1 MINNLQDF
9 IYLKEN
15 DIVIHIEYGLGQFI
29 CIETVKLNGIENDFI
44 RIKYGDGAF
53 LLVPVEN
60 FDLITK
66 YSNYNPNIKLDRLSK
81 NTWSTRKSKIRK
93 NLNDIAKKLIS
104 LASLRKTK
112 KSQIFT
118 VNSGSYEDFCNDFI
132 FTPTKDQLQAT
143 QEIID
148 DLSSGI
154 IMDRLLCGDVGF
166 GKTEVAMRASFV
178 VVDNKYKAQVC
189 IVVPTTL
196 LCRQHDKQF
205 KDRFKNTDFK
215 IASLSRFTSN
225 KEKKEIINNLKSGD
239 IDIIIA
245 THSILG
251 KNIEFKNLGL
261 LIIDEEQL
269 FGVSQKEKLKELK
282 NNVHVLA
289 MSATPIPR
297 TLQMSISGLKDLSVM
312 TEPPVN
318 RVAIETVICEY
329 DANKIKKA
337 IEFEINRGGRVFVVV
352 PRIADIREIEFN
364 LTKII
369 PDIQYCI
376 VHGQMSSEKIDI
388 LMNDFYDGK
397 YKLLISTTIVESGID
412 IPIANTMIIYKA
424 NHFGLTQI
432 YQLRGRVGR
441 SCDKAY
447 AYLIVKKTDSIS
459 ELSRKRLSIIEN
471 IKTLNAGFAIANEDL
486 DIRGSG
492 NILGEEQTGHLK
504 DVGIELYNK
513 MLKDAIKNN
522 CDNSEESDYEDY
534 SPEIKLG
541 VSAVIP
547 VNYVSKN
554 DEKIFYYKKIANA
567 EDDVYLDAIKN
578 EIIWK
583 YGSLPESV
591 ENLFKITDIK
601 NKCKKLNI
609 QKLYYS
615 NGNIFVSFYKNKFSG
630 SEKLLE
636 YCFSRDSLIK
646 LKQDELEYLYNKNIN
661 IFDNVNDL
669 IKLLKSFCQISFVNK
684 F

>member
-1 MINNLQDF
+1 MIKNNIQDF
-9 IYLKEN
+9 VYLKEN

-29 CIETVKLNGIENDFI
+29 CIENIKLNNIENDFI
-44 RIKYGDGAF
+44 RIKYGDNTF

-66 YSNYNPNIKLDRLSK
+66 YSDYNPNIKLDRLSK
-81 NTWSTRKSKIRK
+81 NTWSTRKTKIRK
-93 NLNDIAKKLIS
+93 NLNDIAKKLIN

-112 KSQIFT
+112 KGQIFT

-132 FTPTKDQLQAT
+132 FTPTKDQLQST

-196 LCRQHDKQF
+196 LCRQHYKQF
-205 KDRFKNTDFK
+205 VDRFKNTNFK
-215 IASLSRFTSN
+215 IASLSRFTTA

-251 KNIEFKNLGL
+251 KGIEFKNLGL

-282 NNVHVLA
+282 SNVHTLY

-297 TLQMSISGLKDLSVM
+297 TLQMSISGLKDLSIM
-312 TEPPVN
+312 TEPPIN

-337 IEFEINRGGRVFVVV
+337 IEFELSRDGRVFVVV
-352 PRIADIREIEFN
+352 PRIADIREVEFN

-369 PDIQYCI
+369 PDLQYCI
-376 VHGQMSSEKIDI
+376 IHGQMTSDKIDV

-397 YKLLISTTIVESGID
+397 YKVLIATTIVESGID

-441 SCDKAY
+441 SGDKAY
-447 AYLIVKKTDSIS
+447 TYLIVKKTDNIS

-504 DVGIELYNK
+504 DIGIELYNK
-513 MLKDAIKNN
+513 MLKEAIKNN
-522 CDNSEESDYEDY
+522 SFNEDNNIEYEDY
-534 SPEIKLG
+534 SPEIKLN
-541 VSAVIP
+541 VSTIIP
-547 VNYVSKN
+547 INYISKN
-554 DEKIFYYKKIANA
+554 EEKIFYYKKIANA
-567 EDDVYLDAIKN
+567 EDNDYIEAIKN
-578 EIIWK
+578 EIVWK

-591 ENLFKITDIK
+591 ENLFKITIIK

-609 QKLYYS
+609 QKLS
-615 NGNIFVSFYKNKFSG
+615 LNNGNIFVSFYKNNFAG
-630 SEKLLE
+630 SEKLLK

-646 LKQDELEYLYNKNIN
+646 LKQNEIEYICNNNID
-661 IFDNVNDL
+661 IFENTEEL
-669 IKLLKSFCQISFVNK
+669 IKLLDSFCNNF
-684 F
+684 

>member
-1 MINNLQDF
+1 MIKNNIQDF
-9 IYLKEN
+9 VYLKEN

-29 CIETVKLNGIENDFI
+29 CIENIKLNNIENDFI
-44 RIKYGDGAF
+44 RIKYGDNTF

-66 YSNYNPNIKLDRLSK
+66 YSDYNPNIKLDRLSK
-81 NTWSTRKSKIRK
+81 NTWSTRKTKIRK
-93 NLNDIAKKLIS
+93 NLNDIAKKLIN
-104 LASLRKTK
+104 LASLRKTRK
-112 KSQIFT
+112 GQIFT

-132 FTPTKDQLQAT
+132 FTPTKDQLQST

-196 LCRQHDKQF
+196 LCRQHYKQF
-205 KDRFKNTDFK
+205 VDRFKNTDFK
-215 IASLSRFTSN
+215 IASLSRFTTA

-251 KNIEFKNLGL
+251 KGIEFKNLGL

-282 NNVHVLA
+282 SNVHTLY

-297 TLQMSISGLKDLSVM
+297 TLQMSISGLKDLSIM
-312 TEPPVN
+312 TEPPIN

-337 IEFEINRGGRVFVVV
+337 IEFELSRDGRVFVVV
-352 PRIADIREIEFN
+352 PRIADIREVEFN

-369 PDIQYCI
+369 PDLQYCI
-376 VHGQMSSEKIDI
+376 IHGQMTSDKIDV

-397 YKLLISTTIVESGID
+397 YNVLIATTIVESGID

-441 SCDKAY
+441 SGDKAY
-447 AYLIVKKTDSIS
+447 TYLIVKKTDNIS

-504 DVGIELYNK
+504 DIGIELYNK
-513 MLKDAIKNN
+513 MLKEAIKNN
-522 CDNSEESDYEDY
+522 SFNEDNNIEYEDY
-534 SPEIKLG
+534 SPEIKLN
-541 VSAVIP
+541 VSTIIP
-547 VNYVSKN
+547 INYISKN
-554 DEKIFYYKKIANA
+554 EEKIFYYKKIANS
-567 EDDVYLDAIKN
+567 EDNDYIEAIKN
-578 EIIWK
+578 EIVWK

-591 ENLFKITDIK
+591 ENLFKITIIK

-609 QKLYYS
+609 QKLS
-615 NGNIFVSFYKNKFSG
+615 LNNGNIFVSFYKNNFAG
-630 SEKLLE
+630 SEKLLK

-646 LKQDELEYLYNKNIN
+646 LKQNEIEYICNNNID
-661 IFDNVNDL
+661 IFENTEEL
-669 IKLLKSFCQISFVNK
+669 IKLLDSFCNNF
-684 F
+684 

>member
-1 MINNLQDF
+1 MIKNNIQDF
-9 IYLKEN
+9 VYLKEN

-29 CIETVKLNGIENDFI
+29 CIENIKLNNIENDFI
-44 RIKYGDGAF
+44 RIKYGDNTF

-66 YSNYNPNIKLDRLSK
+66 YSDYNPNIKLDRLSK
-81 NTWSTRKSKIRK
+81 NTWSTRKTKIRK
-93 NLNDIAKKLIS
+93 NLNNIAKKLIN

-112 KSQIFT
+112 KGQIFT

-132 FTPTKDQLQAT
+132 FTPTKDQLRST

-178 VVDNKYKAQVC
+178 VVDNKYKGQVC

-196 LCRQHDKQF
+196 LCRQHYKQF
-205 KDRFKNTDFK
+205 IDRFKNTDFK
-215 IASLSRFTSN
+215 IASLSRFTTA
-225 KEKKEIINNLKSGD
+225 KEKKEIINNLKNGD

-251 KNIEFKNLGL
+251 KGIEFKNLGL
-261 LIIDEEQL
+261 LIVDEEQL

-282 NNVHVLA
+282 SNVHSLY

-297 TLQMSISGLKDLSVM
+297 TLQMSISGLKDLSIM
-312 TEPPVN
+312 TEPPIN

-337 IEFEINRGGRVFVVV
+337 IEFELSRGGRVFVVV
-352 PRIADIREIEFN
+352 PRIADIREVEFN

-369 PDIQYCI
+369 PDLQYCI
-376 VHGQMSSEKIDI
+376 IHGQMTSDKIDV

-397 YKLLISTTIVESGID
+397 YNVLIATTIVESGID

-441 SCDKAY
+441 SGDKAY
-447 AYLIVKKTDSIS
+447 TYLIVKKTDNIS

-504 DVGIELYNK
+504 DIGIELYNK
-513 MLKDAIKNN
+513 MLKEAIKNN
-522 CDNSEESDYEDY
+522 SFNEDNNIEYEDY
-534 SPEIKLG
+534 SPEIKLN
-541 VSAVIP
+541 VSTIIP
-547 VNYVSKN
+547 INYISKN
-554 DEKIFYYKKIANA
+554 EEKIFYYKKIANA
-567 EDDVYLDAIKN
+567 EDNDYIEAIKN
-578 EIIWK
+578 EIVWK

-591 ENLFKITDIK
+591 ENLFKITIIK
-601 NKCKKLNI
+601 NKCKKFNI
-609 QKLYYS
+609 QKLS
-615 NGNIFVSFYKNKFSG
+615 LNNGNIFVSFYKNNFAG
-630 SEKLLE
+630 SEKLLK

-646 LKQDELEYLYNKNIN
+646 LKQNEIEYICNNNID
-661 IFDNVNDL
+661 IFENTEEL
-669 IKLLKSFCQISFVNK
+669 IKLLDSFCNNF
-684 F
+684 

>member
-1 MINNLQDF
+1 MIKNNIQDF
-9 IYLKEN
+9 VYLKKN

-29 CIETVKLNGIENDFI
+29 CIENIKLNNIENDFI
-44 RIKYGDGAF
+44 RIKYGDNTF

-66 YSNYNPNIKLDRLSK
+66 YSDYNPNIKLDRLSK
-81 NTWSTRKSKIRK
+81 NTWSTRKTKIRK
-93 NLNDIAKKLIS
+93 NLNDIAKKLIN

-112 KSQIFT
+112 KGQIFT

-132 FTPTKDQLQAT
+132 FTPTKDQLRST

-178 VVDNKYKAQVC
+178 VVDNKYKGQVC

-196 LCRQHDKQF
+196 LCRQHYKQF
-205 KDRFKNTDFK
+205 IDRFKNTDFK
-215 IASLSRFTSN
+215 IASLSRFTTA
-225 KEKKEIINNLKSGD
+225 KEKKEIINNLKNGD

-251 KNIEFKNLGL
+251 KGIEFKNLGL

-282 NNVHVLA
+282 SNVHTLY

-297 TLQMSISGLKDLSVM
+297 TLQMSISGLKDLSIM
-312 TEPPVN
+312 TEPPIN

-337 IEFEINRGGRVFVVV
+337 IEFELSRDGRIFVVV
-352 PRIADIREIEFN
+352 PRIADIREVEFN

-369 PDIQYCI
+369 PDLQYCI
-376 VHGQMSSEKIDI
+376 VHGQMTSDKIDV

-397 YKLLISTTIVESGID
+397 YKVLIATTIVESGID

-441 SCDKAY
+441 SGDKAY
-447 AYLIVKKTDSIS
+447 TYLIIKKTDNIS

-504 DVGIELYNK
+504 DIGIELYNK
-513 MLKDAIKNN
+513 MLKEAIKNN
-522 CDNSEESDYEDY
+522 SFNEDNNIEYEDY
-534 SPEIKLG
+534 SPEIKLN
-541 VSAVIP
+541 VSTIIP
-547 VNYVSKN
+547 INYISKN
-554 DEKIFYYKKIANA
+554 EEKIFYYKKIANA
-567 EDDVYLDAIKN
+567 EDNDYIEAIKN
-578 EIIWK
+578 EIVWK

-591 ENLFKITDIK
+591 ENLFKITIIK

-609 QKLYYS
+609 QKLS
-615 NGNIFVSFYKNKFSG
+615 LNNGNIFVSFYKNNFAG
-630 SEKLLE
+630 SEKLLK

-646 LKQDELEYLYNKNIN
+646 LKQNEIEYICNNNID
-661 IFDNVNDL
+661 IFENTEEL
-669 IKLLKSFCQISFVNK
+669 IKLLDSFCNNF
-684 F
+684 

>member
-1 MINNLQDF
+1 MIKNNIQDF
-9 IYLKEN
+9 VYLKEN

-29 CIETVKLNGIENDFI
+29 CIENIKLNNIENDFI
-44 RIKYGDGAF
+44 RIKYGDNTF

-66 YSNYNPNIKLDRLSK
+66 YSDYNPNIKLDRLSK
-81 NTWSTRKSKIRK
+81 NTWSTRKTKIRK
-93 NLNDIAKKLIS
+93 NLNDIAKKLIN

-112 KSQIFT
+112 KGQIFT

-132 FTPTKDQLQAT
+132 FTPTKDQLQST

-178 VVDNKYKAQVC
+178 VIDNKYKGQVC

-196 LCRQHDKQF
+196 LCRQHYKQF
-205 KDRFKNTDFK
+205 IDRFKNTNFK
-215 IASLSRFTSN
+215 IASLSRFTTA
-225 KEKKEIINNLKSGD
+225 KEKKEIINNLKNGD

-251 KNIEFKNLGL
+251 KGIEFKNLGL
-261 LIIDEEQL
+261 LIVDEEQL

-282 NNVHVLA
+282 SNVHTLY

-297 TLQMSISGLKDLSVM
+297 TLQMSISGLKDLSIM
-312 TEPPVN
+312 TEPPIN

-337 IEFEINRGGRVFVVV
+337 IEFELSRDGRVFVVV
-352 PRIADIREIEFN
+352 PRIADIREVEFN

-369 PDIQYCI
+369 PDLQYCV
-376 VHGQMSSEKIDI
+376 VHGQMTSDKIDV

-397 YKLLISTTIVESGID
+397 YNVLIATTIVESGID

-441 SCDKAY
+441 SGDKAY
-447 AYLIVKKTDSIS
+447 TYLIVKKTDNIS

-504 DVGIELYNK
+504 DIGIELYNK
-513 MLKDAIKNN
+513 MLKEAIKNN
-522 CDNSEESDYEDY
+522 SFNEDNNIEYEDY
-534 SPEIKLG
+534 SPEIKLN
-541 VSAVIP
+541 VSTIIP
-547 VNYVSKN
+547 INYISKN
-554 DEKIFYYKKIANA
+554 EEKIFYYKKIANA
-567 EDDVYLDAIKN
+567 EDNDYIEAIKN
-578 EIIWK
+578 EIVWK

-591 ENLFKITDIK
+591 ENLFKITIIK
-601 NKCKKLNI
+601 NKCKKFNI
-609 QKLYYS
+609 QKLS
-615 NGNIFVSFYKNKFSG
+615 LNNGNIFVSFYKNNFAG
-630 SEKLLE
+630 SEKLLK

-646 LKQDELEYLYNKNIN
+646 LKQNEIEYICNNNID
-661 IFDNVNDL
+661 IFENTEEL
-669 IKLLKSFCQISFVNK
+669 IKLLDSFCNNF
-684 F
+684 

>member
-1 MINNLQDF
+1 MKTNNIQDF
-9 IYLKEN
+9 VYLKEN

-29 CIETVKLNGIENDFI
+29 CIENIKLNNIENDFI
-44 RIKYGDGAF
+44 RIKYGDNAF

-66 YSNYNPNIKLDRLSK
+66 YSDYNPNIKLDRLSK
-81 NTWSTRKSKIRK
+81 NTWSTRKTKIRK
-93 NLNDIAKKLIS
+93 NLNDIAKKLIN

-112 KSQIFT
+112 KGQIFT

-132 FTPTKDQLQAT
+132 FTPTKDQLQST

-178 VVDNKYKAQVC
+178 VVDNKYKGQVC

-196 LCRQHDKQF
+196 LCRQHYKQF
-205 KDRFKNTDFK
+205 IDRFKNTSFK
-215 IASLSRFTSN
+215 IASLSRFTTT
-225 KEKKEIINNLKSGD
+225 KEKKEIINGLKSGD

-251 KNIEFKNLGL
+251 KGIEFKNLGL

-282 NNVHVLA
+282 SNVHTLY

-312 TEPPVN
+312 TEPPIN
-318 RVAIETVICEY
+318 RVAIETIICEY

-337 IEFEINRGGRVFVVV
+337 IEYELGRGGRVFVVV
-352 PRIADIREIEFN
+352 PRIADIREVEFN

-369 PDIQYCI
+369 PDLQYCV
-376 VHGQMSSEKIDI
+376 VHGQMTSDKIDV

-397 YKLLISTTIVESGID
+397 YKVLIATTIVESGID
-412 IPIANTMIIYKA
+412 IPIANTMIVYKA

-441 SCDKAY
+441 SGDKAY
-447 AYLIVKKTDSIS
+447 TYLIVKKTDNIS

-513 MLKDAIKNN
+513 MLKEAIKNN
-522 CDNSEESDYEDY
+522 SFNDDNNVEYEDY
-534 SPEIKLG
+534 SPEIKLN
-541 VSAVIP
+541 VSTIIP
-547 VNYVSKN
+547 INYISKN
-554 DEKIFYYKKIANA
+554 EEKIFYYKKIANA
-567 EDDVYLDAIKN
+567 EDNDYIEAIKN

-591 ENLFKITDIK
+591 ENLFKITIIK

-609 QKLYYS
+609 QKLS
-615 NGNIFVSFYKNKFSG
+615 LNNGNIFVSFYKNTFVG
-630 SEKLLE
+630 SEKLLK

-646 LKQDELEYLYNKNIN
+646 LKQNEIEYICNKNID
-661 IFDNVNDL
+661 IFENTEEL
-669 IKLLKSFCQISFVNK
+669 IKLLTTFCNNF
-684 F
+684 